1 MLIARTPSPGFGLS
15 LFSLVLAN
23 GNMKCFII
31 FTFIYLVVFA
41 RFFLL
46 FSLLLLLLFLV
57 WLGVSHVLHCQ
68 FASFF
73 LLAIFVV
80 YLPIKLSF

>member
-41 RFFLL
+41 RFF
-46 FSLLLLLLFLV
+46 STVLV
-57 WLGVSHVLHCQ
+57 IVVAVVSC
-68 FASFF
+68 
-73 LLAIFVV
+73 LARC
-80 YLPIKLSF
+80 

>member
-15 LFSLVLAN
+15 LFPLVLAN

-41 RFFLL
+41 RFF
-46 FSLLLLLLFLV
+46 STVLV
-57 WLGVSHVLHCQ
+57 IVVAVVSC
-68 FASFF
+68 
-73 LLAIFVV
+73 LARC
-80 YLPIKLSF
+80 